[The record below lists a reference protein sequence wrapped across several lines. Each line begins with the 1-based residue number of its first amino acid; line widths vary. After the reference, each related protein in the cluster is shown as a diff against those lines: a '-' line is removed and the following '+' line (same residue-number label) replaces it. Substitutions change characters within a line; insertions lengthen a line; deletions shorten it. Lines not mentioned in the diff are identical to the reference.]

1 MQKIEVKSGGRP
13 VSELMEKGVLKHPLD
28 SVGMPVLRTVR
39 GIKYGTSA
47 RKKASDNSQ
56 AAAVPQNCQIPVT
69 KEE

>member
-1 MQKIEVKSGGRP
+1 MQKIEVKSGGIP

-39 GIKYGTSA
+39 GFKYGTGIQ
-47 RKKASDNSQ
+47 KKGCDSPH
-56 AAAVPQNCQIPVT
+56 AAAVPHTCQTPVT